1 MNRQPRQQR
10 ETDREIDNRQTPGRQ
25 TGNTIRVNERVV
37 TGGWERMTD

>member
-1 MNRQPRQQR
+1 LWIGKQA
-10 ETDREIDNRQTPGRQ
+10 EIDNRQTPGRQ